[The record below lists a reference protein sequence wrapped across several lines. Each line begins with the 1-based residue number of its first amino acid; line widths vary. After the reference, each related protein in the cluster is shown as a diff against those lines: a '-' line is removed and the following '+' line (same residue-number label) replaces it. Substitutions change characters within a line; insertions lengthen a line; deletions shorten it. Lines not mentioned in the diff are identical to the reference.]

1 MFAITFDMLV
11 SDLEKYY
18 GTPYHSAFPE
28 IKKELSDGGFY
39 WIQGSVYVTEDQNLY
54 VVTKAMNALDRIDW
68 FRKSVRDIRAFEI
81 KNWSDFTTM
90 FKIEK

>member
-18 GTPYHSAFPE
+18 GTPYHSAYTE
-28 IKKELSDGGFY
+28 IKKVLSEWGCD

>member
-1 MFAITFDMLV
+1 MFAITFDMLI

-18 GTPYHSAFPE
+18 GSPYHSSYTV
-28 IKKELSDGGFY
+28 IKKVLSDCGFY
-39 WIQGSVYVTEDQNLY
+39 WIQGSVYVTEEQNLY
-54 VVTKAMNALDRIDW
+54 IVTKAMNALDNIDW

>member
-1 MFAITFDMLV
+1 
-11 SDLEKYY
+11 
-18 GTPYHSAFPE
+18 
-28 IKKELSDGGFY
+28 
-39 WIQGSVYVTEDQNLY
+39 
-54 VVTKAMNALDRIDW
+54 MNALDRIDW

>member
-1 MFAITFDMLV
+1 MFAITFDMLI

-18 GTPYHSAFPE
+18 GSPYHSAYTE
-28 IKKELSDGGFY
+28 IKKVLSDCGFY
-39 WIQGSVYVTEDQNLY
+39 WIQGSVYVTEY
-54 VVTKAMNALDRIDW
+54 IVTKAMNALDNIDW

>member
-18 GTPYHSAFPE
+18 GTPYHSAYTE
-28 IKKELSDGGFY
+28 IKKVLSDCGFY

-68 FRKSVRDIRAFEI
+68 FRKSVKGYSSFRDKKLVRFYHYVQ
-81 KNWSDFTTM
+81 N
-90 FKIEK
+90 